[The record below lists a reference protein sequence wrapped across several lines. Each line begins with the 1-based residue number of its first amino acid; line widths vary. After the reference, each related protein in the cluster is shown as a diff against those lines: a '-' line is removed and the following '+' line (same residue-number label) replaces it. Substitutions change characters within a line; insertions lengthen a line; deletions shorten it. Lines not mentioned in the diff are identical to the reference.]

1 MVLSKDKRI
10 FLRTGLT
17 DMRKQ
22 INGLSEIA
30 QSSLPEPPLSG
41 AYFAFCGKTRRV
53 IKILYWDATG
63 FCLWQKRLE
72 ADTFPWPGADEV
84 PSEVTRVQLKLLL
97 RGINIFAAHK
107 QIAYTR
113 VA

>member
-1 MVLSKDKRI
+1 MMLSKDKRI
-10 FLRTGLT
+10 FLRTGFT

-41 AYFAFCGKTRRV
+41 AYFAFCGKTKRV

-72 ADTFPWPGADEV
+72 ADSFPWPAVDEA
-84 PSEVTRVQLKLLL
+84 PNEITRAGLRMVLK
-97 RGINIFAAHK
+97 GIDVFRAHK
-107 QIAYTR
+107 KLEYTK
-113 VA
+113 VS

>member
-1 MVLSKDKRI
+1 MVFSKDKLI
-10 FLRTGLT
+10 FLRTGFT

-30 QSSLPEPPLSG
+30 QASLPESPLSG
-41 AYFAFCGKTRRV
+41 AYFVFCGKTRRV

-72 ADTFPWPGADEV
+72 ADSFPWPGPDEI
-84 PSEVTRVQLKLLL
+84 PSEVTRMQLKALL
-97 RGINIFAAHK
+97 RGINIFSEHK
-107 QIAYTR
+107 RLEYTS

>member
-1 MVLSKDKRI
+1 MVFSKDKRI
-10 FLRTGLT
+10 FLRTGFT

-22 INGLSEIA
+22 INGLSQIA
-30 QSSLPEPPLSG
+30 QASLPESPLSG
-41 AYFAFCGKTRRV
+41 AYFVFCGKTRHV

-72 ADTFPWPGADEV
+72 ADSFPWPGPDEIL
-84 PSEVTRVQLKLLL
+84 SEVTRTQLKALL
-97 RGINIFAAHK
+97 RGINIFAQHK
-107 QIAYTR
+107 RLEYMS

>member
-1 MVLSKDKRI
+1 MVLSKAKRI
-10 FLRTGLT
+10 FLRTGFT

-41 AYFAFCGKTRRV
+41 AYFAFCGKTKRV

-72 ADTFPWPGADEV
+72 ADLFPWPCSDEV
-84 PSEVTRVQLKLLL
+84 PSEITRIQLRTLL
-97 RGINIFAAHK
+97 RGIDIFAAHK
-107 QIAYTR
+107 RVEYTHIA
-113 VA
+113 

>member
-30 QSSLPEPPLSG
+30 QSSLPEGPLSG
-41 AYFAFCGKTRRV
+41 AYFVFCGKTRRV
-53 IKILYWDATG
+53 VKILYWDATG

-72 ADTFPWPGADEV
+72 ADLFPWPAANEV
-84 PSEVTRVQLKLLL
+84 PSEVTRVQLRLLL
-97 RGINIFAAHK
+97 RGIDIFAAHK
-107 QIAYTR
+107 RIDYDH

>member
-10 FLRTGLT
+10 FLRTGFT

-30 QSSLPEPPLSG
+30 QASLPEPPLSG

-53 IKILYWDATG
+53 IKILYWDDTG

-72 ADTFPWPGADEV
+72 SDSFPWPAADEA
-84 PSEVTRVQLKLLL
+84 PSEITRAGLKMVLM
-97 RGINIFAAHK
+97 GIDVFHVHK
-107 QIAYTR
+107 KLEYTK

>member
-1 MVLSKDKRI
+1 MILSKDKRI
-10 FLRTGLT
+10 FLRTGFT

-30 QSSLPEPPLSG
+30 QASLPEPPLSG
-41 AYFAFCGKTRRV
+41 AYFAFCGKTRRT

-72 ADTFPWPGADEV
+72 ADSFPWPAADTV
-84 PSEVTRVQLKLLL
+84 PSEVTRAQLKTML
-97 RGINIFAAHK
+97 RGIDIFAAHK
-107 QIAYTR
+107 QLVYTR

>member
-1 MVLSKDKRI
+1 MVLSKEKRI
-10 FLRTGLT
+10 FLRTGFT

-30 QSSLPEPPLSG
+30 QASLPETPLSG

-53 IKILYWDATG
+53 IKILYWDDTG

-72 ADTFPWPGADEV
+72 ADSFPWPGKDEV
-84 PSEVTRVQLKLLL
+84 PGEVTRAQLRTLL
-97 RGINIFAAHK
+97 RGIDVFSAHK
-107 QIAYTR
+107 QVVYTR